1 MSKLTDK
8 QERFCLEYLKD
19 LNATQS
25 AIRAGY
31 SEKTANEQ
39 GARLMSDPNI
49 LKRLSELKEERN
61 KKLEAD
67 ADYILKRLIE
77 IDKLDIS
84 DILDEL
90 GNIKPVNKWSEA
102 WKRSI
107 QSLDIQ
113 VKTEDD
119 INVYIKKIRLP
130 DKLKNLELLGKH
142 IDVSAFKDRL
152 ELTGKDGE
160 ALTINITPKNDS
172 KEEIQRAID
181 TRNNLEAL
189 REKLAK

>member
-39 GARLMSDPNI
+39 GARLMADSNI

-77 IDKLDIS
+77 IDRLDIS
-84 DILDEL
+84 DILDDS
-90 GNIKPVNKWSEA
+90 GNIKPVSEWSDV

-107 QSLDIQ
+107 QALDIQ

-130 DKLKNLELLGKH
+130 DKLRNLELLGKH
-142 IDVSAFKDRL
+142 IDVSAFKERL
-152 ELTGKDGE
+152 ELTGENGQPLIINVTTPE
-160 ALTINITPKNDS
+160 AK
-172 KEEIQRAID
+172 A
-181 TRNNLEAL
+181 NLEAL
-189 REKLAK
+189 REKLSK

>member
-31 SEKTANEQ
+31 SKKTANEQ
-39 GARLMSDPNI
+39 GARLMSDSNI
-49 LKRLSELKEERN
+49 LTRLSELKEERN

-67 ADYILKRLIE
+67 ADYILRRLIE
-77 IDKLDIS
+77 IDKLDIA
-84 DILDEL
+84 DILADS
-90 GNIKPVNKWSEA
+90 GDIKPVSEWSDA

-130 DKLKNLELLGKH
+130 DKLRNLELLGKH
-142 IDVSAFKDRL
+142 IDVSAFKERL
-152 ELTGKDGE
+152 ELTGENGQP
-160 ALTINITPKNDS
+160 LVVNVTTP
-172 KEEIQRAID
+172 EIK
-181 TRNNLEAL
+181 TNLEAL
-189 REKLAK
+189 KEQLSK